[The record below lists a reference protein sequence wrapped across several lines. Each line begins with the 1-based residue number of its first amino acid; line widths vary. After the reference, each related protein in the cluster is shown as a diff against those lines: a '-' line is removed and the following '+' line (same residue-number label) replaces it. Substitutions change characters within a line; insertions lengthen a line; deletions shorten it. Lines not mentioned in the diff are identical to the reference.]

1 MFPSHGSFEDQQNIN
16 IPDSFRCP
24 ITTEI
29 MENPVICADGHS
41 YEREAITAWLRAHN
55 TSPFTNEILP
65 HKNLINNINLK
76 KAIQDLLE
84 RQPVLRQ
91 ENRDFQMAV
100 EIRIKELESVLEKR
114 SKINRTYEEK
124 DQISED
130 FKIGFQSHATFF
142 QNSPDEIF
150 PSAPPEEGKVNK
162 VNEYLEKQED
172 ISNNF
177 DIESISLIDEQI
189 DVDLSS
195 ERQRLTNQLMLK
207 KDELSRSQSMINFQ
221 EKIGILGSLVTGI
234 IFIWLKFGHIIDGN
248 KANKAIEVL
257 GFFLFDIIFFC
268 LH

>member
-1 MFPSHGSFEDQQNIN
+1 
-16 IPDSFRCP
+16 
-24 ITTEI
+24 
-29 MENPVICADGHS
+29 
-41 YEREAITAWLRAHN
+41 
-55 TSPFTNEILP
+55 
-65 HKNLINNINLK
+65 
-76 KAIQDLLE
+76 
-84 RQPVLRQ
+84 
-91 ENRDFQMAV
+91 MAV

-257 GFFLFDIIFFC
+257 GFFYLISFFFVCTKKGFLFRSYQSCSTWSSTLFDTFRKRLLRSC
-268 LH
+268 QHTARNR